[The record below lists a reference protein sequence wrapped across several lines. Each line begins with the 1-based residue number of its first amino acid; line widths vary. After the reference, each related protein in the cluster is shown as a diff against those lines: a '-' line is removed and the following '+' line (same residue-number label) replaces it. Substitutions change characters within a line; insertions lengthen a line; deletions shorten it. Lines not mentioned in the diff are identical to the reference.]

1 MLGQI
6 EKTNIANTI
15 VKKQWVTKDAPMK
28 LDLWANGRISSEEKY
43 FFACCIFKH

>member
-6 EKTNIANTI
+6 EKTNIANAI
-15 VKKQWVTKDAPMK
+15 IKKQWVTKNAPIK
-28 LDLWANGRISSEEKY
+28 LDLRANGRISSEEKY